1 MEERMV
7 QFISALRAGGV
18 RVSLAESADAFQ
30 AVDILG
36 VQDREAFRLSLRST
50 LVKDASGIPT
60 FEELFPLFFGSS
72 DAPPMQDITEDMSPE
87 EAQML
92 AEAMRMFNEPLRKM
106 MEKLLRG
113 EQLSQEELDQLG
125 QLTGLNR
132 MNDMRYQD
140 WMAKRMMRALRF
152 EDVQKALREMMELL
166 AQMGMNKQRLDQ
178 MRQLVQANQKALE
191 EQIGKFAG
199 QRIAENMSEERPEES
214 IDDLMDR
221 PFNAL
226 SDNDMQKL
234 RKEVN
239 RLANRLRSRIALRQ
253 KRAKTGQLDAKGTI
267 RSNLKNG
274 GVPIEIKHRD
284 HRLKPK
290 LVVICDIST
299 SMRPCS
305 ELMLSLVYALQDLI
319 TKTHAFAFIDHLE
332 YISPDFAGRPANEAN
347 EAIRDV
353 LVRMPPGYYS
363 TDLGYALENFARDYL
378 DTIDSRTTFIMV
390 GDGRNNYN
398 NPRLEVFKNMARR
411 SRRTIWINPEPP
423 MLWGSGDSDMAKYA
437 PLCDNVVV
445 AATLG
450 ELTSAVDNLLAQP

>member
-18 RVSLAESADAFQ
+18 RVSLAESADAFN
-30 AVDILG
+30 AVDVLG
-36 VQDREAFRLSLRST
+36 VQEREAFRLSLRAT
-50 LVKDASGIPT
+50 LVKDASSLPI
-60 FEELFPLFFGSS
+60 FEELFPLFFGSA
-72 DAPPMQDITEDMSPE
+72 DAPPMADMTEDMSPE

-92 AEAMRMFNEPLRKM
+92 AEAMRMFNEQLRKM

-132 MNDMRYQD
+132 MDDMRYRD

-152 EDVQKALREMMELL
+152 EEVQKALREMMELM
-166 AQMGMNKQRLDQ
+166 AQMGMNKQRLEQ

-191 EQIGKFAG
+191 EQISKFAG
-199 QRIAENMSEERPEES
+199 QRIAENMSEQQPE
-214 IDDLMDR
+214 DNLDQLMDR

-234 RKEVN
+234 RKEVH

-267 RSNLKNG
+267 RANLKNG
-274 GVPIEIKHRD
+274 GVPIEIKHRN

-332 YISPDFAGRPANEAN
+332 YISPDFVGRPANEAN
-347 EAIRDV
+347 QAIGDV
-353 LVRMPPGYYS
+353 LVRMPPGHYS
-363 TDLGYALENFARDYL
+363 TDLGYALEGFAREYM
-378 DTIDSRTTFIMV
+378 DTVDRRTTFIMV

-398 NPRLEVFKNMARR
+398 DPRLEIFKNLARR
-411 SRRTIWINPEPP
+411 ARRTIWINPEPP
-423 MLWGSGDSDMAKYA
+423 MLWSSGDSDMTKYA

-450 ELTSAVDNLLAQP
+450 ELTAAVDNLLTQP